1 MFRCVLISLGFLV
14 LAVEPYRAYGS
25 TRAYVSTHDLFAEH
39 LNDSQVSGVTQG
51 NFCNDVI
58 SKFGYKC
65 QEYKVKTADKYIL
78 GVSRILPSTKQAPGA
93 GCTRTPV
100 ILQHGL
106 MTDGNCW
113 FLNNRNQNL
122 PCILA
127 DRGFD
132 VWIANT
138 RGTRFSTGHETMS
151 TKDKEYWDW
160 SWDELAKYDLPAY
173 VKFVNTQTKQKPHYI
188 GHSQGTII
196 ALAAFSEGK
205 VTNMLRS
212 ASLLSPVAYLSHM
225 LSAFDRVAAKSFLA
239 DAGMLIGLAEFDI
252 KQFHV
257 MNYLNLICST
267 NRLNCYDPITIG
279 TGKNCCLNSSTI
291 VEFLKNNPQ
300 PTAMKNLVHLS
311 QTVRDDRFAKYDYG
325 RHNHGQGN
333 MEKYGQLTPPSY
345 VLSKIPKSFPMFI
358 THGGK
363 DALSDPQDVELLKK
377 ELQSH
382 DSDKMTVQYVPNYA
396 HMDFIMGTNANR
408 VVYEPLI
415 SFIKHHGN

>member
-138 RGTRFSTGHETMS
+138 RGTRFSTGHKTMS

-188 GHSQGTII
+188 GHSQ
-196 ALAAFSEGK
+196 
-205 VTNMLRS
+205 
-212 ASLLSPVAYLSHM
+212 
-225 LSAFDRVAAKSFLA
+225 
-239 DAGMLIGLAEFDI
+239 AGMLIGLAEFDI